1 MEINAGMVKDLRE
14 CTGAG
19 MMDCKKAL
27 QESDGDM
34 DAAIDLLRTKGLA
47 ALAKKAGRAT
57 NEGLIGAALS
67 SDARIG
73 ALAEVN
79 CETDFVARN
88 ADFKTF
94 ADQITEHV
102 VAAAPAD
109 VEDLMSQDFADSGE
123 SFEQVLGETV
133 ARIGEN
139 MGVARFARYELG
151 AEHGRVSV
159 YIHGVGNIGVMVEL
173 TAIASHMARRDMFAT
188 VAKDIAMQIAATS
201 PLAVSRDSIDQA
213 TVDHEMEIYKAQAAE
228 AGKPEPIQEKI
239 AQGRLQKYFKEVALL
254 EQAFVK
260 DSDISV
266 EKYIE
271 NAGKELGAALE
282 VTRFERFLLGEDS
295 DSE

>member
-1 MEINAGMVKDLRE
+1 MDINAGMVKDLRE

-57 NEGLIGAALS
+57 NEGLIGASVS
-67 SDARIG
+67 SDAHIG
-73 ALAEVN
+73 VLAEVN

-88 ADFKTF
+88 ADFKAF
-94 ADQITEHV
+94 VDQITEHV
-102 VAAAPAD
+102 VVAAPAD
-109 VEDLMSQDFADSGE
+109 VEGLMSQEFADSGE
-123 SFEQVLGETV
+123 PFEQVLGETV
-133 ARIGEN
+133 GRIGEN
-139 MGVARFARYELG
+139 MGVARFVRYELE

-173 TAIASHMARRDMFAT
+173 TASSADAASSDLCAT
-188 VAKDIAMQIAATS
+188 AAKDVAMQIAATS

-228 AGKPEPIQEKI
+228 SGKPEPIQEKI
-239 AQGRLQKYFKEVALL
+239 AQGRLQKYFKEVALI

-266 EKYIE
+266 GKYIE
-271 NAGKELGAALE
+271 NTGKELGATLE
-282 VTRFERFLLGEDS
+282 VTRFERFLLGESS
-295 DSE
+295 DSK